1 MMYCLLE
8 LIIIIMG
15 ILDVPTTIFVLPAT
29 NINETEAP
37 DQSMTLLTDFNVKL
51 PWNAFGHNLRCYLY
65 DYVYIHSFVW
75 ENNLIRLFGSIMGL
89 HWRELE

>member
-1 MMYCLLE
+1 MMYCFLE

-51 PWNAFGHNLRCYLY
+51 P
-65 DYVYIHSFVW
+65 
-75 ENNLIRLFGSIMGL
+75 
-89 HWRELE
+89 